1 MQSRKYDKI
10 VYENFWSI
18 VGYQKILLKKLRLLP
33 LNSLSFCKV
42 ICQKITISMT
52 MNNKWNN
59 WFFNLFRDIF

>member
-1 MQSRKYDKI
+1 M
-10 VYENFWSI
+10 NFFWEHCGLSKDFAKEI
-18 VGYQKILLKKLRLLP
+18 ETSP

-59 WFFNLFRDIF
+59 WFFNLFRDIFLI